1 MANLRRTLTRARND
15 GFRIV
20 YADET
25 MFTRKTVPQLEWSRK
40 KENPMVDEVKLN
52 EPTLA
57 VLAGISKKNGLEPF
71 MIFKRSVNTDRFIE
85 WLDKLRAA
93 SGTEKVIIF
102 MDNLGVHTCKRSR
115 AAMKER
121 KFRWAFNLPYSPE

>member
-1 MANLRRTLTRARND
+1 MANLRRTLTKARND
-15 GFRIV
+15 GYRTV

-25 MFTRKTVPQLEWSRK
+25 MFTRTTLPLVEWSRK
-40 KENPMVDEVKLN
+40 KENPTVDMVRLN

-85 WLDKLRAA
+85 WLDRLRAA
-93 SGTEKVIIF
+93 SGEDKVIIF
-102 MDNLGVHTCKRSR
+102 LDNLSAHTCKRAK

-121 KFRWAFNLPYSPE
+121 GFRWAFNLPYSP

>member
-1 MANLRRTLTRARND
+1 MANLRRTLTKAKNA
-15 GFRIV
+15 GFRTV

-25 MFTRKTVPQLEWSRK
+25 MVTRTTLRKVEWSRK
-40 KENPMVDEVKLN
+40 RENPTVDMVKLQ

-57 VLAGISKKNGLEPF
+57 VLAAISKEKGLEPY
-71 MIFKRSVNTDRFIE
+71 MIFKKSVNVDKFIE

-93 SGTEKVIIF
+93 SGNDKILIF
-102 MDNLGVHTCKRSR
+102 MDNLGVHTCKRSK

-121 KFRWAFNLPYSPE
+121 GFRWAYNLPYSPQ

>member
-1 MANLRRTLTRARND
+1 MANLRRTLTKARND
-15 GFRIV
+15 GYRTV

-25 MFTRKTVPQLEWSRK
+25 IFTRTTLPLIEWSRK
-40 KENPMVDEVKLN
+40 RENPTVDLVRLN

-57 VLAGISKKNGLEPF
+57 VLASISKKNGLEPF

-85 WLDKLRAA
+85 WLDRLRAA
-93 SGTEKVIIF
+93 SGNDKVIIF
-102 MDNLGVHTCKRSR
+102 LDNLSAHTCNRAK

-121 KFRWAFNLPYSPE
+121 GFCWAFNLPYSPQ